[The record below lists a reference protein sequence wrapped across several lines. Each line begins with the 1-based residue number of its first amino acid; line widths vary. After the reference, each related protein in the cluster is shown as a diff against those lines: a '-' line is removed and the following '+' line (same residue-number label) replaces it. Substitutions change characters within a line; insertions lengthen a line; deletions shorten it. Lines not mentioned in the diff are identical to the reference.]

1 MEDRDRRRKR
11 RREFFGDIFG
21 DFDRDFEDMR
31 EYMDKMFER
40 ALRLHRDENE
50 RAKPFV
56 YGFSVRVGPDGI
68 PHIQEFGN
76 TRKSL
81 INRKNLD
88 EGWGREPLTDV
99 IESEDGVSITAELP
113 GVEKKD
119 INLEVAGNK
128 LEIKVDTENRKYQKS
143 IDLPDD
149 VDPDSVNA
157 TYQNGVLDVTVKKL
171 KPKKAE
177 SKKIDIE

>member
-21 DFDRDFEDMR
+21 DFDREFEDMR

-40 ALRLHRDENE
+40 TMRMQRDDNE
-50 RAKPFV
+50 RLKPFV
-56 YGFSVRVGPDGI
+56 YGFSVKMGPDGI

-76 TRKSL
+76 TRRSL
-81 INRKNLD
+81 VNRKNL

-99 IESEDGVSITAELP
+99 IENETGVSITAELP

-119 INLEVAGNK
+119 IDLQITGNK
-128 LEIKVDTENRKYQKS
+128 LEIKVETENRNYHKT

-149 VDPDSVNA
+149 VDPESISA
-157 TYQNGVLDVTVKKL
+157 TYKNGVLDVTVKKVE
-171 KPKKAE
+171 PKKPE
-177 SKKIDIE
+177 GKKIDIE